1 MKKTVIASLAVLA
14 SAAVLTT
21 FALGG
26 TDKFGDVQVHADP
39 VEPSV
44 TFDAKSKIEEV
55 GDNSVISTTT
65 AGGNKVGVVGI
76 GKPDEGLSFCDVKCH
91 ALFIFDQ
98 GDLEAAGAYEFG
110 HITGFTVDFDGSDL
124 MLSWNDENDE
134 MHGEHLES
142 GTRFNVTFTPY
153 NTPIFEG
160 GRRPQSSP
168 SRSTTPARGRDHPR
182 IQADAHVRFGFFLP
196 FGSPANR

>member
-1 MKKTVIASLAVLA
+1 MKKAIIASLAVLA

-26 TDKFGDVQVHADP
+26 TGKFGDVQVHADP
-39 VEPSV
+39 VEYSV
-44 TFDAKSKIEEV
+44 TFDKDSDIEEV
-55 GDNSVISTTT
+55 DDNSVISTTT

-76 GKPDEGLSFCDVKCH
+76 GKPDEGLSFCGVKCH

-110 HITGFTVDFDGSDL
+110 HITGFTVDFDGFDL

-134 MHGEHLES
+134 MHGEHLKS
-142 GTRFNVTFTPY
+142 VTRFNVAFTPY

-160 GRRPQSSP
+160 GPE
-168 SRSTTPARGRDHPR
+168 TTIKSLTVHYTC
-182 IQADAHVRFGFFLP
+182 
-196 FGSPANR
+196 